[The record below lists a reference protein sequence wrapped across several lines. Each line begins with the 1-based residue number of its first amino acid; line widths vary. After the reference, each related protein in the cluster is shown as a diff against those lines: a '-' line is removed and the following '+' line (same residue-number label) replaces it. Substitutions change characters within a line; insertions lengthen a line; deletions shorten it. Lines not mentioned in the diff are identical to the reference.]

1 VTPLIH
7 PASAPQSGPGASNPG
22 AQPLPPG
29 LANGPG
35 PSLNNEPHPTNGV
48 PNFDRAL
55 TAPPLP
61 ISQEKQG
68 ELQNLLSQ
76 YMANQITPAQYQEER
91 AKIMAEP

>member
-1 VTPLIH
+1 GQEV
-7 PASAPQSGPGASNPG
+7 
-22 AQPLPPG
+22 PPSI
-29 LANGPG
+29 ATGPG
-35 PSLNNEPHPTNGV
+35 PSLNNEPHSTNSV

-61 ISQEKQG
+61 ISQEKQA

-76 YMANQITPAQYQEER
+76 YMANQITPAQYQEDR